1 MPPLKVF
8 INTELD
14 LKRKSVTQNPTTDVD
29 NLNSPQKCRSSKPLV
44 KTYYLKIIFFFMKFM
59 LTDNEIWTRQNFPAF
74 VVFVLKALFFVYS
87 SNQKAFNNFWFQYMI
102 DPPPPRSSVS
112 LEILQSLEDIVDEL
126 ERRIPAWCL
135 EIYFLKFV

>member
-1 MPPLKVF
+1 
-8 INTELD
+8 
-14 LKRKSVTQNPTTDVD
+14 
-29 NLNSPQKCRSSKPLV
+29 
-44 KTYYLKIIFFFMKFM
+44 MKFM

-102 DPPPPRSSVS
+102 DPPPARSSVS

-126 ERRIPAWCL
+126 ERRIPA
-135 EIYFLKFV
+135 